1 MRQVKPLSVKP
12 VDAPAAFTVAQ
23 AGSIQALSRG
33 QATEHQQRIAFDWL
47 LKEAAGI
54 GAQSFRAGDSHA
66 TAFMEGRRFV
76 AAQIVAITILDINK
90 LKDDNN
96 G

>member
-1 MRQVKPLSVKP
+1 MRQVKALKAKP
-12 VDAPAAFTVAQ
+12 VDEPAAFTAAQ
-23 AGSIQALSRG
+23 AGALQALARG
-33 QATEHQQRIAFDWL
+33 QASEHQQRVAYDWL
-47 LKEAAGI
+47 LREAAGI

-76 AAQIVAITILDINK
+76 GAQMVAVTMIDIEK
-90 LKDDNN
+90 LKDDTN